1 MTSLS
6 ELANGIQ
13 VPALDLAA
21 IGESN
26 ANKGK
31 DIFAPKERKAWDK
44 SVEARTDF
52 TFRLKISPRAG
63 MNFVSIWEKSAHGR
77 TLTDIKGD
85 DGEIAHFAESLAPVI
100 QQCLGSNLRSS
111 GWCIVV
117 PPCRRHKERNF
128 ATLVAE
134 ELGKRLDIPF
144 HPAIAECSSRERL
157 KAVFSLNYDFPE
169 PNVIV
174 FDDFVTTGSTMA
186 AMKDLLE
193 QIGKTHFMVAG
204 VNNHARI

>member
-13 VPALDLAA
+13 VPTLDLAA

-26 ANKGK
+26 AHKGK

-44 SVEARTDF
+44 SVEARTYF

-85 DGEIAHFAESLAPVI
+85 DSEISHFAESLAPVI
-100 QQCLGSNLRSS
+100 LQCLGSNLRTA

-128 ATLVAE
+128 ATLVANRLA
-134 ELGKRLDIPF
+134 ELLDIPF

-169 PNVIV
+169 HNVIV
-174 FDDFVTTGSTMA
+174 FDDFVTTGQTLL
-186 AMKDLLE
+186 AMRHLMQEHSKNCVFFTG
-193 QIGKTHFMVAG
+193 I
-204 VNNHARI
+204 NNKL

>member
-1 MTSLS
+1 MNSLS

-13 VPALDLAA
+13 VPSLDLAA
-21 IGESN
+21 IGES
-26 ANKGK
+26 ASKGK

-44 SVEARTDF
+44 TIEARCDF
-52 TFRLKISPRAG
+52 TFRLKMSPRAG
-63 MNFVSIWEKSAHGR
+63 LNFISIWEKSVHGR
-77 TLTDIKGD
+77 TLTEIKSD
-85 DGEIAHFAESLAPVI
+85 PDEVTHFAEMLAPVI
-100 QQCLGSNLRSS
+100 ATTLGEQLKAA

-134 ELGKRLDIPF
+134 QLAVRLDIPF
-144 HPAIAECSSRERL
+144 HPAVADCSSRERL
-157 KAVFSLNYDFPE
+157 KARFTLNYDFPE

-186 AMKDLLE
+186 GMKALLDE
-193 QIGKTHFMVAG
+193 MGKCYFFCAG

>member
-1 MTSLS
+1 MSIFND
-6 ELANGIQ
+6 LANSIQ
-13 VPALDLAA
+13 VPAVDLAA
-21 IGESN
+21 VGESGN
-26 ANKGK
+26 NKAK

-85 DGEIAHFAESLAPVI
+85 DAEISHFAESLAPVI
-100 QQCLGSNLRSS
+100 LQCLGSNLRTA

-128 ATLVAE
+128 ATLVANRLA
-134 ELGKRLDIPF
+134 ELLDIPF

-169 PNVIV
+169 HNVIV

-193 QIGKTHFMVAG
+193 SIGKTHFMVAG